1 MAMNGTKQGIEHNRD
16 ASHQDARVAAAELS
30 VRGVD
35 DAHLAQY
42 SASVSTAMQV
52 RSTRASRTM
61 ATYSW
66 KRKASFAPS
75 QISASFG
82 HVLSAIMCARVRCS
96 IYRIVCSPHA
106 RTSQSI

>member
-42 SASVSTAMQV
+42 SASSQH
-52 RSTRASRTM
+52 SNAS
-61 ATYSW
+61 
-66 KRKASFAPS
+66 
-75 QISASFG
+75 
-82 HVLSAIMCARVRCS
+82 
-96 IYRIVCSPHA
+96 
-106 RTSQSI
+106 